1 MDAVRV
7 EHIEVGGWKPPHGLK
22 IELVGNIDKLVNDD
36 IVLVMHEYGRE
47 FSAAVAEAFERIF
60 LTRLENGEYRWAD
73 RKRPAD
79 KVVGV
84 DLASKP
90 ATISVVETDPASG
103 TATIEDI
110 EL

>member
-47 FSAAVAEAFERIF
+47 FSAAVAKAFERIF
-60 LTRLENGEYRWAD
+60 LTRLENGEYRWAN

-79 KVVGV
+79 KVIGV

-90 ATISVVETDPASG
+90 ATISVVEANPAMK